1 MSTWV
6 WPVFRELLQRCVDV
20 TEADAAVLEAHYG
33 LLRRWNKV
41 INLTA
46 IGTLEEAVLRHYC
59 EALFL
64 SSRLPENVASVGDV
78 GSGAGFP
85 GFPLA
90 VVRPACM
97 VTLIEADQRKAVFLR
112 EASRGVRNVRVLAVR
127 AEAVKE
133 RFDWVVSRAVSYAE
147 LGRGGWKL
155 GDRLALLTGG
165 DTPPGE
171 WGLSWESMSVPG
183 SRQRFLR
190 MSSPQSST

>member
-1 MSTWV
+1 M
-6 WPVFRELLQRCVDV
+6 LQPCGVK
-20 TEADAAVLEAHYG
+20 EAEAAVLGAHYE
-33 LLRRWNKV
+33 LLCRWNKV
-41 INLTA
+41 VNLTA
-46 IGTLEEAVLRHYC
+46 IGTLEEAVLRHYG

-64 SSRLPENVASVGDV
+64 SSRLPEDVASVADI

-90 VVRPACM
+90 VVRPGCM

-112 EASRGVRNVRVLAVR
+112 EASRGIRNIRVLAMR

-133 RFDWVVSRAVSYAE
+133 RFDWAVSRAVSYAD

-155 GDRLALLTGG
+155 GDRLALLTGV

-171 WGLSWESMSVPG
+171 WGLSWESIPVPD

-190 MSSPQSST
+190 MSAPQSST

>member
-1 MSTWV
+1 
-6 WPVFRELLQRCVDV
+6 VFRELLQPCGVKDA
-20 TEADAAVLEAHYG
+20 EAAVLEAHYE
-33 LLRRWNKV
+33 LLCRWNKV
-41 INLTA
+41 INLTG
-46 IGTLEEAVLRHYC
+46 IGALKEAVLRHYC

-64 SSRLPENVASVGDV
+64 SSRLPEGVASVGDI

-90 VVRPACM
+90 VVRPGCM

-112 EASRGVRNVRVLAVR
+112 EASRGVRNIRVLAMR
-127 AEAVKE
+127 AEVVKE
-133 RFDWVVSRAVSYAE
+133 RFEWALSRAVSYTE

-165 DTPPGE
+165 DSPPDE
-171 WGLSWESMSVPG
+171 WGLSWESIPVPG

-190 MSSPQSST
+190 MSSPRSST